1 MISFAEVARTARFFN
16 VVLGSFCLL
25 LPFLMSAPEVVTWK
39 ALVVGVLLIGFSIPK
54 GKIRESYGTW
64 QDSIR

>member
-1 MISFAEVARTARFFN
+1 
-16 VVLGSFCLL
+16 
-25 LPFLMSAPEVVTWK
+25 MSAPEVVTWK